1 MITKD
6 KDMVAGIKD
15 TLIKAGT
22 TFRTDQI
29 SAYETAIAKETNS
42 TAKWVLEQILENASI
57 ASKNRSPL
65 CDDSGVPHVFIE
77 IGNERE
83 VDGNFF
89 AVITQGIME
98 GLREM
103 PGRPMAVKGDA
114 LARLGQTEGLYD
126 DPGMLVPGP
135 MIVDYVP
142 GDILDITV
150 LMQGGGP
157 ELHGRT
163 GILYQ
168 RRSAENFLTAVIEL
182 AKENVKKLGC
192 TPCTAAIGVGRS
204 HLEANMMMLKAMKD
218 GNLDEQSEWERRI
231 TGAINE
237 TGVGPLGLGGKT
249 TALGTFLKIGKLRAS
264 GFRSVSI
271 RLGCCFEPRKATMS
285 IRKDASFEIW

>member
-1 MITKD
+1 MPS
-6 KDMVAGIKD
+6 KDMVGGIRD

-29 SAYETAIAKETNS
+29 LAYETAIAEETNPR
-42 TAKWVLEQILENASI
+42 AKWVLEQILENARI
-57 ASKNRSPL
+57 ASKKRSPL

-83 VDGNFF
+83 VGGKFF
-89 AVITQGIME
+89 AAIMQGIVA

-103 PGRPMAVKGDA
+103 PGRPMALKGDA
-114 LARLGQTEGLYD
+114 LARLGQTDGLYD

-135 MIVDYVP
+135 MIVAYVP
-142 GDILDITV
+142 EDILDITI

-163 GILYQ
+163 GIIYQ
-168 RRSAENFLTAVIEL
+168 RRSADNFLIAIIEL

-192 TPCTAAIGVGRS
+192 TPCTPAIGVGRS
-204 HLEANMMMLKAMKD
+204 HAEANMMMLKAMKD
-218 GNLDEQSEWERRI
+218 GDLNEQSEWERRI
-231 TGAINE
+231 TDVINK

-271 RLGCCFEPRKATMS
+271 RPGCCFEPRKATMS
-285 IRKDASFEIW
+285 IKKDGSFKIW